1 MRKLGHGQDIT
12 TIRCELSAE
21 EEVHEVY
28 LTNHIY
34 EVEKFTEEESKSVAV
49 MVVPG
54 VAEVVDENL
63 DPVKFRVPLNNW
75 QI

>member
-1 MRKLGHGQDIT
+1 MRKLGHGQDIA
-12 TIRCELSAE
+12 TIRCELSAKKK
-21 EEVHEVY
+21 VHEVD
-28 LTNHIY
+28 LTNHID
-34 EVEKFTEEESKSVAV
+34 EVEKFTKEESESVAV

-63 DPVKFRVPLNNW
+63 DPVLLYILLNNW